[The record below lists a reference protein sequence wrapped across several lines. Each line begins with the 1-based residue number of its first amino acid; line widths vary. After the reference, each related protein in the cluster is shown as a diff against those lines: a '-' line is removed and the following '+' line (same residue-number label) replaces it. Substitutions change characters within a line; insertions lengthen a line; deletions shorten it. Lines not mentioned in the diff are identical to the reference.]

1 MLQSGAMIAWAIT
14 SDSWQDVTFYIIK
27 ESQILQWVAMVAIIP
42 PTQEG
47 WNILHDIGVTNITG
61 EGGGHDSMVATT
73 PAICQD
79 GVFSLSLA
87 SKLISL
93 K

>member
-61 EGGGHDSMVATT
+61 GGGA
-73 PAICQD
+73 
-79 GVFSLSLA
+79 
-87 SKLISL
+87 
-93 K
+93 